1 MFIAVGS
8 ELSSPGLSPGRDIA
22 NSSSANLIMSFAC
35 SYFFLSSSAIRETS
49 KYISN

>member
-1 MFIAVGS
+1 MFIALVS

-22 NSSSANLIMSFAC
+22 NSSSANLMSFAC
-35 SYFFLSSSAIRETS
+35 SYFSSAIRETS